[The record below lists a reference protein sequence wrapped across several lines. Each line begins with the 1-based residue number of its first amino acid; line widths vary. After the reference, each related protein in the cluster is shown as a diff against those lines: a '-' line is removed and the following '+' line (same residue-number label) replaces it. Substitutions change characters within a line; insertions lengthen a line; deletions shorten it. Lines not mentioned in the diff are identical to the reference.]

1 MPASDPAPRGRF
13 KIFSRSPLRNLPA
26 ILPVMAAR
34 KDPRIDAYI
43 AKAAPF
49 ARPILRHLRQL
60 VHQGCPGITED
71 IKWGMPS
78 FIYQVK
84 ILCGIAAFKAHAT
97 LGFWHQGM
105 EKLLKQELGKTGE
118 AMGLLGKI
126 TSLDDLPGDK
136 QLLGYIRTAV
146 ALHDSG
152 ASARP
157 KTKPRPELPV
167 PADLAD
173 ALKRSKKA
181 AAAWADFAPSHRREY
196 IEWITEAK
204 RPETRETRLLTTIE
218 WVAEGK
224 QRNWKYQNC

>member
-1 MPASDPAPRGRF
+1 MP
-13 KIFSRSPLRNLPA
+13 
-26 ILPVMAAR
+26 AR

-49 ARPILRHLRQL
+49 ARPILQHLRKL
-60 VHQGCPGITED
+60 THQACPAIEED

-78 FIYQVK
+78 FQYRGK
-84 ILCGIAAFKAHAT
+84 ILCGFAAFKAHAT
-97 LGFWHQGM
+97 FGFWHQGM
-105 EKLLKQELGKTGE
+105 EKLLKKELGTLDD

-126 TSLDDLPGDK
+126 SSLDDLPADK
-136 QLLGYIRTAV
+136 VMLRYLKTAV

-152 ASARP
+152 AAARP
-157 KTKPRPELPV
+157 KPKARPELPA

-181 AAAWADFAPSHRREY
+181 AATWAGFSPGRRREY

-204 RPETRETRLLTTIE
+204 RPETRETRLITTIE

-224 QRNWKYQNC
+224 TRHWKYQNC